1 MIKEKRNKGFI
12 SGLVVSLFF
21 LAFAGMMLFL
31 WNRHQ
36 NPTASFPEAKK
47 SGDTVIVIAGKDKGK
62 TGKVIKTLVKE
73 NRVIVEGVNIQTK
86 HKKAKSPK
94 DEAGLIKIE
103 GSIDV
108 SNVMYFDTKVNKP
121 SRIGYA
127 LEGDKKV
134 RISKKSGSKI
144 DK

>member
-1 MIKEKRNKGFI
+1 MKI
-12 SGLVVSLFF
+12 
-21 LAFAGMMLFL
+21 
-31 WNRHQ
+31 
-36 NPTASFPEAKK
+36 K

-62 TGKVIKTLVKE
+62 TGKVLKTLVKE
-73 NRVIVEGVNIQTK
+73 NKVIVQGVNIQTK
-86 HKKAKSPK
+86 HKKARNPK

>member
-1 MIKEKRNKGFI
+1 MKI
-12 SGLVVSLFF
+12 
-21 LAFAGMMLFL
+21 
-31 WNRHQ
+31 
-36 NPTASFPEAKK
+36 K

-62 TGKVIKTLVKE
+62 TGKVVKTLPKE

-86 HKKAKSPK
+86 HKKARGPK

-108 SNVMYFDTKVNKP
+108 SNVMYYDAKEKKP
-121 SRIGYA
+121 SRIGYVID
-127 LEGDKKV
+127 GDKKV
-134 RISKKSGSKI
+134 RVSKKSGTKI

>member
-1 MIKEKRNKGFI
+1 MKI
-12 SGLVVSLFF
+12 
-21 LAFAGMMLFL
+21 
-31 WNRHQ
+31 
-36 NPTASFPEAKK
+36 K

-62 TGKVIKTLVKE
+62 TGKVLKILAKE

-86 HKKAKSPK
+86 HKKAKNPK
-94 DEAGLIKIE
+94 DEAGLIKVE

-108 SNVMYFDTKVNKP
+108 SNVAYFDAKEKKP
-121 SRIGYA
+121 SRIGYIF
-127 LEGDKKV
+127 EGDKKV